1 MAILDLVQK
10 ALMPVDEML
19 GLSASGSDAAV
30 LVAVRE
36 IDGEADLRLVFTRRP
51 DHMRRHAGEVSFP
64 GGKPE
69 ADDHDLVHTALREA
83 HEELGITPAD
93 VEVLG
98 GLPPISTFVT
108 NYAVYPVV
116 GRIAADLPLQP
127 DAGEVAAVLE
137 YGLLDLVGVQQKK
150 RYGRGPLTFESD
162 VFDLDGNV
170 IWGATARI
178 LAMLIERIG
187 PDLTSPTR

>member
-1 MAILDLVQK
+1 MAILELVK
-10 ALMPVDEML
+10 NALLPVGDML
-19 GLSASGSDAAV
+19 DLSASGSDAAV
-30 LVAVRE
+30 LVAIRE
-36 IDGEADLRLVFTRRP
+36 LDGEADLRLVFTRRP

-69 ADDHDLVHTALREA
+69 PGDDDLVHTALREA
-83 HEELGITPAD
+83 HEELGIDPSD

-116 GRIAADLPLQP
+116 GRIAADLPLKP
-127 DAGEVAAVLE
+127 HAGEVAAVLE
-137 YGLLDLVGVQQKK
+137 YGLRDLVDVQQKK

-162 VFDLDGNV
+162 VFDLDGNI

-178 LAMLIERIG
+178 LATLIDRIG
-187 PDLTSPTR
+187 PDLAPPEG